1 MTLIECIPNFSE
13 GRDQAIIEKIVSAIQ
28 DSEGV
33 TLLNVSS
40 DHDHNRTVVTFIGEP
55 EAVGNGAFNGIQQ
68 ASQLIDLET
77 HDGQHPRIGA
87 ADVVPF
93 VPLRDATMQDCI
105 ELAQAVGQRVGA
117 ELNIPVYLYENA
129 AKTPTRRNLAD
140 VRRLRYEG
148 LKEAIL
154 TDPEWKPD
162 YGVAKIGWAGA
173 SAIGAREPLVA
184 FNMFL
189 DSDHVEIAQEIA
201 LAVRES
207 GGGLPY
213 LKALG
218 LSVNGQAQVSMNVID
233 FRKTGLM
240 TIFNRVSDEARKYGL
255 SVTHSELV
263 GLIPRRALID
273 AALHALKL
281 PPDTHA
287 LILEQ
292 CIGNMTDDFRDI
304 LFE

>member
-13 GRDQAIIEKIVSAIQ
+13 GRDKNIIQAIVSAIR
-28 DSEGV
+28 DTEGV
-33 TLLNVSS
+33 IMLDVSS
-40 DHDHNRTVVTFIGEP
+40 DHDHNRTVVTFMGEP
-55 EAVGNGAFNGIQQ
+55 QAVGNGAFNGIQR
-68 ASQLIDLET
+68 ACELIDLNT
-77 HDGQHPRIGA
+77 HGGQHPRIGA

-93 VPLRDATMQDCI
+93 VPLRDATIQDCI
-105 ELAQAVGQRVGA
+105 AVARTVGQRVGD

-129 AKTPTRRNLAD
+129 AQIETRRNLAD

-148 LKEAIL
+148 LKDVIGV
-154 TDPEWKPD
+154 DPDWKPD
-162 YGVAKIGWAGA
+162 YGPAQISGAGA

-184 FNMFL
+184 FNLFL
-189 DSDHVEIAQEIA
+189 DTDDVEIAQQIA

-218 LSVNGQAQVSMNVID
+218 LLVNGQAQVSMNIID
-233 FRKTGLM
+233 FRKTGLL
-240 TIFNRVSDEARKYGL
+240 TVFNRVADEAQKFGVSITY
-255 SVTHSELV
+255 SELV
-263 GLIPRRALID
+263 GLMPRRALID
-273 AALHALKL
+273 TALQALKL

-292 CIGNMTDDFRDI
+292 CVGKMTADFRDI

>member
-13 GRDQAIIEKIVSAIQ
+13 GRDTKIIEAIVSAIRET
-28 DSEGV
+28 EGV
-33 TLLNVSS
+33 ILLDVSS
-40 DHDHNRTVVTFIGEP
+40 DHDHNRTVVTFMGEP
-55 EAVGNGAFNGIQQ
+55 YAVENGAFNGIKQ
-68 ASQLIDLET
+68 AGKLINLDT
-77 HDGQHPRIGA
+77 HGGQHPRIGA
-87 ADVVPF
+87 SDVVPF

-105 ELAQAVGQRVGA
+105 DVARAVGKRVGE

-129 AKTPTRRNLAD
+129 SQTPSRQNLAD

-154 TDPEWKPD
+154 TDADWKPD
-162 YGVAKIGWAGA
+162 YGPSQLGKAGA

-189 DSDHVEIAQEIA
+189 DTDDVTLAQEIA
-201 LAVRES
+201 IAVRES

-218 LSVNGQAQVSMNVID
+218 LLVNGQAQVSMNVID
-233 FRKTGLM
+233 FRKTGLL
-240 TIFNRVSDEARKYGL
+240 TVFNRVSDEAQKHG
-255 SVTHSELV
+255 VAITHSELV
-263 GLIPRRALID
+263 GLVPRLALID
-273 AALHALKL
+273 TALQALKL
-281 PPDTHA
+281 PPETHA

-292 CIGNMTDDFRDI
+292 CVGNMTADFRDI

>member
-13 GRDQAIIEKIVSAIQ
+13 GRDQTTIQAIVTAIR
-28 DSEGV
+28 ETNGV
-33 TLLNVSS
+33 ILLDISS
-40 DHDHNRTVVTFIGEP
+40 DHDHNRTVVTFMGEP
-55 EAVGNGAFNGIQQ
+55 SAVANGAFNGIQR
-68 ASQLIDLET
+68 ASELINLES

-87 ADVVPF
+87 SDVVPF
-93 VPLRDATMQDCI
+93 VPLRDATMEDCVQV
-105 ELAQAVGQRVGA
+105 AQMVGKRVGE
-117 ELNIPVYLYENA
+117 ELDIPVYLYENA
-129 AKTPTRRNLAD
+129 ANMPSRRNLAD

-148 LKEAIL
+148 LKDAIL
-154 TDPEWKPD
+154 SDPDWKPD
-162 YGVAKIGWAGA
+162 YGSNRIGTAGA
-173 SAIGAREPLVA
+173 VAIGAREPLVA

-189 DSDHVEIAQEIA
+189 DTDNVEIAQTIA

-218 LSVNGQAQVSMNVID
+218 LSVNGQAQVSMNIID
-233 FRKTGLM
+233 FRKTGLL
-240 TIFNRVSDEARKYGL
+240 TVFNRVSEEANQHGV

-263 GLIPRRALID
+263 GLMPRLALID
-273 AALHALKL
+273 TALQTLKL
-281 PPDTHA
+281 PSSTHA

-292 CIGNMTDDFRDI
+292 CIGNMTADFRDI